1 MPESG
6 NIHPAFLMIDAIDDP
21 VGPHN
26 NLANERIVKLG
37 HDSPISGKSAS
48 RFVLL
53 TRNWPKVS
61 ARSGESS
68 EM

>member
-37 HDSPISGKSAS
+37 HDSPHLREISEPLCVADEE
-48 RFVLL
+48 L
-53 TRNWPKVS
+53 
-61 ARSGESS
+61 AEGESAFR
-68 EM
+68 